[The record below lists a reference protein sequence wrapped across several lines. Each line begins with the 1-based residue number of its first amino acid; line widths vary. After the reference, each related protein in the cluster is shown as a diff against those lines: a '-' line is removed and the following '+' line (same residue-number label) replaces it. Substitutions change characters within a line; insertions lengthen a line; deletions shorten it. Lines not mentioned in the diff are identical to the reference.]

1 MNVLD
6 LPIRLVVK
14 APNQQFD
21 DQVIECA
28 ITWTVKKLKTYLS
41 EVYPSKPNAEDQKL
55 IYSGQLL
62 PDNLMLKDILRQYD
76 TEVVHTVHLVCMPPK
91 DNVKSSSPSSL
102 SSPSAATSPSTSSRS
117 SRTDNSPTYNNSNN
131 SSDGLRHR
139 GTIAANNNTSNSEQ
153 TQHGQPVVETRP
165 NSLPNS
171 YGLTPEQLNQQLA
184 WMRMYGQYMNYY
196 MQQYQGVYGVNLP
209 GVQPQAPISSPEV
222 QPVADQANQNLENV
236 RDRQN
241 EIRRMNAQGG
251 PVDDD
256 DEMGGNRDWL
266 DWVYVFSRLSVLFAI
281 VYFYSSFNRFV
292 MVVLFAVFLYIYQ
305 TGVFWR
311 RDRLPRANNN
321 NNQERNDH
329 RVVENPPNENQNVQD
344 QPQAQA
350 EQELEQMQRETR
362 ELEETMDRDT
372 EPNNRVTQQTVSF
385 LHIAWTFVATFFS
398 SLLPQQ
404 QEAANLN

>member
-1 MNVLD
+1 MDVLD

-14 APNQQFD
+14 APNQQID

-41 EVYPSKPNAEDQKL
+41 EVYPSNPKAEDQKL

-91 DNVKSSSPSSL
+91 DNETISSSPIVTTPLTSGSPRMD
-102 SSPSAATSPSTSSRS
+102 SSPTS
-117 SRTDNSPTYNNSNN
+117 NNSNN
-131 SSDGLRHR
+131 NTSDGLRHR
-139 GTIAANNNTSNSEQ
+139 NTLPINNSTNSEQ
-153 TQHGQPVVETRP
+153 RLQQGQPVVESRSNIWP
-165 NSLPNS
+165 NSH
-171 YGLTPEQLNQQLA
+171 GLTPEQLNQQMA

-196 MQQYQGVYGVNLP
+196 MQQYQGLYGVNLP
-209 GVQPQAPISSPEV
+209 GIQPQAPISAPGV
-222 QPVADQANQNLENV
+222 QPVAEQGNQNPENV
-236 RDRQN
+236 QERQLN
-241 EIRRMNAQGG
+241 GIRRMNAQGG

-256 DEMGGNRDWL
+256 DELGANRDWL
-266 DWVYVFSRLSVLFAI
+266 DWVYIFSRLSVLFAI

-292 MVVLFAVFLYIYQ
+292 MVVLFAVLLYIYQ

-311 RDRLPRANNN
+311 RDRLQRANNN
-321 NNQERNDH
+321 NHQERND
-329 RVVENPPNENQNVQD
+329 REVVENPPIANQD
-344 QPQAQA
+344 QPQV
-350 EQELEQMQRETR
+350 QEEPDMEQMQREAR

-372 EPNNRVTQQTVSF
+372 EPNDRVTQQTVSF
-385 LHIAWTFVATFFS
+385 LYIAWTFVATFFS

-404 QEAANLN
+404 QEAVNLN

>member
-1 MNVLD
+1 MDVLD

-14 APNQQFD
+14 APNQQID

-41 EVYPSKPNAEDQKL
+41 EVYPSKPKAEDQKL

-91 DNVKSSSPSSL
+91 DNANSSSIPVASPLTPSGSPRID
-102 SSPSAATSPSTSSRS
+102 SSSSS
-117 SRTDNSPTYNNSNN
+117 INSNN
-131 SSDGLRHR
+131 NNDGLRHR
-139 GTIAANNNTSNSEQ
+139 STMGTNNTTRPEQ
-153 TQHGQPVVETRP
+153 RSQQVPPVVESRSNMWP
-165 NSLPNS
+165 NSHD
-171 YGLTPEQLNQQLA
+171 LTPEQLNQQMA

-196 MQQYQGVYGVNLP
+196 IMQQYQGLYGVNLP
-209 GVQPQAPISSPEV
+209 GVQPQAPISPPEV
-222 QPVADQANQNLENV
+222 QPIADQGNPNPENI
-236 RDRQN
+236 RDRQLN

-256 DEMGGNRDWL
+256 DELAGNRDWL

-292 MVVLFAVFLYIYQ
+292 MVVLFAVLLYIYQ

-311 RDRLPRANNN
+311 RDRLHRANN
-321 NNQERNDH
+321 NNQERNDRH
-329 RVVENPPNENQNVQD
+329 VAENPQIVNQDAQD
-344 QPQAQA
+344 EPQVP
-350 EQELEQMQRETR
+350 EEPEMEQMQRETR

-404 QEAANLN
+404 QDAVNLN